1 MFKRKRKNG
10 KSLNE
15 ANFEQIV
22 YKFSPTQRQNN
33 ECVIFKSR
41 NAVFDQYELVG

>member
-1 MFKRKRKNG
+1 MFKKKRKNG

-22 YKFSPTQRQNN
+22 YNKFSQTQRQNN
-33 ECVIFKSR
+33 ECVISKNR
-41 NAVFDQYELVG
+41 KKCV